1 LVPETLLFLPLF
13 KMFAVFHEWTG
24 IELINRWY
32 VNEIIVGVGEEGWSS
47 HQNRIRDSAK
57 AAGTLISI
65 VMLTTRTD
73 TTTELRKKVRN
84 CVEDTSAT

>member
-1 LVPETLLFLPLF
+1 MAKLVYLVPETLLFLPLF

-47 HQNRIRDSAK
+47 HQNCIRDSAK
-57 AAGTLISI
+57 AAGTLMSI
-65 VMLTTRTD
+65 VMLTDKNRHD
-73 TTTELRKKVRN
+73 DRVAEEGKKLR
-84 CVEDTSAT
+84 